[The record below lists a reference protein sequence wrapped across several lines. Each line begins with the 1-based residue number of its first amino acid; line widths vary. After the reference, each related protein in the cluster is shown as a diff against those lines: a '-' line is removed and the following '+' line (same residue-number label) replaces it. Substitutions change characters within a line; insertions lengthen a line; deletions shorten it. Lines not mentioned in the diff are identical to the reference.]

1 MHEMS
6 IAMSI
11 VDAVADR
18 ALQEGCSRVTGIEIV
33 VGRLSGVEVESLRF
47 CFSAAAR
54 GTMAEGAGLVIEE
67 REASGVCEACGAQFT
82 VAGYHVGCPECGL
95 FRVRIIS
102 GEELAV
108 KSITIE

>member
-11 VDAVADR
+11 VDAVAER
-18 ALQEGCSRVTGIEIV
+18 ALQEGGELVTGIELV

-47 CFSAAAR
+47 CFEAEAR
-54 GTMAEGAGLVIEE
+54 STPVEGAELLIEE
-67 REASGVCEACGAQFT
+67 REASGSCEACGAQFPVVT
-82 VAGYHVGCPECGL
+82 YHVSCPACGL
-95 FRVRIIS
+95 FRVRIVS

>member
-18 ALQEGCSRVTGIEIV
+18 ARQEGCRRVTGIEIL

-47 CFSAAAR
+47 CFDAAAR
-54 GTMAEGAGLVIEE
+54 NTPVEGAELSIED
-67 REASGVCEACGAQFT
+67 REASGTCEECGVQFP
-82 VAGYHVGCPECGL
+82 VSSYHASCPSCGL
-95 FRVRIIS
+95 FRVSIVS

>member
-18 ALQEGCSRVTGIEIV
+18 ARQEGCSRVTGVDLV
-33 VGRLSGVEVESLRF
+33 VGRLSGVEAESLRF
-47 CFSAAAR
+47 CFEAAAR
-54 GTMAEGAGLVIEE
+54 NTPVEGAELLIEE
-67 REASGVCEACGAQFT
+67 REPSGTCDACGAHFP
-82 VAGYHVGCPECGL
+82 VAGYHASCPACGL
-95 FRVRIIS
+95 FRVRIVS

>member
-6 IAMSI
+6 IAMS
-11 VDAVADR
+11 VVEAVADR
-18 ALQEGCSRVTGIEIV
+18 ARQEGCSMVTGIELV
-33 VGRLSGVEVESLRF
+33 VGRLSGVQAESLRF

-54 GTMAEGAGLVIEE
+54 NTPAEGAELVIEE
-67 REASGVCEACGAQFT
+67 RDAAGVCDACGARFP
-82 VAGYHVGCPECGL
+82 VEGYHAGCPECGL
-95 FRVRIIS
+95 FRVRVVS

>member
-11 VDAVADR
+11 VEAVAGKAR
-18 ALQEGCSRVTGIEIV
+18 QEGCSTVTGIELV

-54 GTMAEGAGLVIEE
+54 GTSVEGAGLEIDE
-67 REASGVCEACGAQFT
+67 REGAGVCEACGERFA
-82 VAGYHVGCPECGL
+82 VEGYHARCPACGQY
-95 FRVRIIS
+95 RVRIVA

-108 KSITIE
+108 RSITIE

>member
-11 VDAVADR
+11 VDAVADKAR
-18 ALQEGCSRVTGIEIV
+18 QEGGRMVTGIELV

-47 CFSAAAR
+47 CFDAAAR
-54 GTMAEGAGLVIEE
+54 NSPVEGAELTIDE
-67 REASGVCEACGAQFT
+67 REAFGICEACGERFP
-82 VAGYHVGCPECGL
+82 VASYHVSCPACGL
-95 FRVRIIS
+95 FRVRIVE

-108 KSITIE
+108 RSIIIE